1 MNEQERIITGREQD
15 ADGWQYSLR
24 PRRLAEY
31 IGQNQVKQN
40 MQVFIRASGPW
51 QNHACQHYCQR
62 A

>member
-31 IGQNQVKQN
+31 IGQKPGKTEYAG
-40 MQVFIRASGPW
+40 FYKGGGRARRS
-51 QNHACQHYCQR
+51 A
-62 A
+62 